1 MKKKQKKKKD
11 KKIILCYLLKI
22 HRKFENAEI

>member
-11 KKIILCYLLKI
+11 KKIMCYLLKI
-22 HRKFENAEI
+22 HRQFENAEI